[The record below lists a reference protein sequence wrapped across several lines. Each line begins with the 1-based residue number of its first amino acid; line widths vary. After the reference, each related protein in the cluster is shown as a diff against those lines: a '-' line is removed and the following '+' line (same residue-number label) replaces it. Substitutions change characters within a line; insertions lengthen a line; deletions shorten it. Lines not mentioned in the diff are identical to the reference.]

1 MWLKS
6 RLQHQKEILYRMKA
20 ESKLSRLVLVTP
32 WPLLVFLVIPILV
45 ILSITLNINLPL
57 AGPKPLLVNNFCFAF
72 LVACRLFRY
81 LYRLGKGIRYG
92 AEFCKPKQSL
102 PLSVPAADV
111 RASLSGAG
119 FIFAADGGYGEK
131 KDSGYLGTTVMYAGL
146 LILLATGTW
155 DSLHQF
161 SGVLLDGM
169 GPATNLNKAESYHS
183 KVKGAWAAIPS
194 SLPQMQILKQFLPDA
209 TYPMGATEVALIAA
223 DGKTE
228 KIILKPRV
236 PYSVGS
242 YDIYMGKIVFEPQIV
257 IKNRDSLILFDSFV
271 RLDPLVQKR
280 GPYSFYGLFQGD
292 ILGGGVYYQP
302 EKSSLMVVISRNG
315 EKVVT
320 DMVFQV
326 DQQAVAGEY
335 ILSCAKM
342 GQWSQIHVVHRRHK
356 GLLLTGAIIAIIG
369 LLLRIAIRPQRIWLD
384 ESASGSTICVTG
396 REALALLRDE
406 NRH

>member
-1 MWLKS
+1 
-6 RLQHQKEILYRMKA
+6 MKA
-20 ESKLSRLVLVTP
+20 EPKLSRLVLVTP
-32 WPLLVFLVIPILV
+32 WPLLIFLVIPILV

-57 AGPKPLLVNNFCFAF
+57 AGPKPLLVNNIFFAF
-72 LVACRLFRY
+72 LVACRLLRY
-81 LYRLGKGIRYG
+81 LYQLGKGIRYEAADG
-92 AEFCKPKQSL
+92 KPKQSL
-102 PLSVPAADV
+102 TLASPPADI
-111 RASLSGAG
+111 RARLSGSG

-146 LILLATGTW
+146 LILLATGNW

-169 GPATNLNKAESYHS
+169 GPATDLNKAKSYHS

-236 PYSVGS
+236 PHSVGA
-242 YDIYMGKIVFEPQIV
+242 YDIYMGKLVFEPQIV
-257 IKNRDSLILFDSFV
+257 IKNRDSLTLFDSFV
-271 RLDPLVQKR
+271 RLDPLIEKR

-302 EKSSLMVVISRNG
+302 ENSSLMVVISRNG
-315 EKVVT
+315 KKVVT

-326 DQQAVAGEY
+326 DQEAIEGEY

-342 GQWSQIHVVHRRHK
+342 GQWSEIHVVHRRHQ
-356 GLLLTGAIIAIIG
+356 GLLLTGAIIAILG
-369 LLLRIAIRPQRIWLD
+369 LLLRISIRPQRIWVE
-384 ESASGSTICVTG
+384 ESASGSTLYVTG
-396 REALALLRDE
+396 KEALALLQGE
-406 NRH
+406 TLKQSINI